1 MNEILLGMKIR
12 FGFAITEAI
21 MSAFF
26 FALGIVLY
34 GVWYLFLMFKHRKR

>member
-34 GVWYLFLMFKHRKR
+34 GVWYLFLMFKYRKR

>member
-21 MSAFF
+21 MSALF

-34 GVWYLFLMFKHRKR
+34 GVWYLCLWFKYRKR

>member
-34 GVWYLFLMFKHRKR
+34 GVWYLFLTFKNRKR